1 MVGLTSLLGKKKTPL
16 HRILKKTMES
26 LFLMNYNRCE
36 ENISVF
42 KKISVLLKKIQ

>member
-1 MVGLTSLLGKKKTPL
+1 
-16 HRILKKTMES
+16 MES

-42 KKISVLLKKIQ
+42 KKISVLLKKIQWQDDRFSVKGLNTSRNRAR